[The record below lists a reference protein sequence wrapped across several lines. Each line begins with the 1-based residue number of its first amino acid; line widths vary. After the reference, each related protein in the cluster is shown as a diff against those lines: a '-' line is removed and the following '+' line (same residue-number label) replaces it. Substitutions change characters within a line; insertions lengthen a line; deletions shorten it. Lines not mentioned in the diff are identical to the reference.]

1 MAFRLCNKDRML
13 KPGKCLICETHPG
26 HRVVDTGYNLVAATV
41 FDKLRGR
48 KYVCSGCGEK
58 IGKALGMITQVQVNA
73 MKVEIENLETRNAE
87 LSEQVSIG
95 EKIDDLRS
103 YLRGEVN
110 ATPAPVENEGAAT
123 PGGD

>member
-73 MKVEIENLETRNAE
+73 MKVEIENLTKRNEE
-87 LSEQVSIG
+87 LAEQVSIS
-95 EKIDDLRS
+95 ESLDSLRA
-103 YLRGEVN
+103 YLGGGVKD
-110 ATPAPVENEGAAT
+110 AAPVENEGAT
-123 PGGD
+123 TLGGD

>member
-73 MKVEIENLETRNAE
+73 MKVEIAALEARNEE
-87 LSEQVSIG
+87 LQSQVELTIQLQQVK
-95 EKIDDLRS
+95 E
-103 YLRGEVN
+103 YLMREVTD
-110 ATPAPVENEGAAT
+110 AVSTVEVESAAS

>member
-1 MAFRLCNKDRML
+1 ML

-73 MKVEIENLETRNAE
+73 MKVEIAALEARNEELAGQVDITKKVAE
-87 LSEQVSIG
+87 LAAYFEGGSNVAAPTV
-95 EKIDDLRS
+95 
-103 YLRGEVN
+103 EV
-110 ATPAPVENEGAAT
+110 ESAAS

>member
-26 HRVVDTGYNLVAATV
+26 HRVVDTGYNLTAATV

-48 KYVCSGCGEK
+48 KYICSGCGEK

-73 MKVEIENLETRNAE
+73 MKTEIDRLTAHAARLEESLAMQDRLDQLTE
-87 LSEQVSIG
+87 
-95 EKIDDLRS
+95 
-103 YLRGEVN
+103 YLRRDD
-110 ATPAPVENEGAAT
+110 AASVENESAAS

>member
-26 HRVVDTGYNLVAATV
+26 HRVVDTGYNLTAATV

-48 KYVCSGCGEK
+48 KYICSGCGEK

-73 MKVEIENLETRNAE
+73 MKVEISGLEARNAE
-87 LSEQVSIG
+87 LAEQVSIG

-110 ATPAPVENEGAAT
+110 ATPAAVENESSVAT
-123 PGGD
+123 GGD

>member
-73 MKVEIENLETRNAE
+73 MKVEIAALEARNEELAGQVDITQKVAE
-87 LSEQVSIG
+87 LAAYFEGGANV
-95 EKIDDLRS
+95 
-103 YLRGEVN
+103 
-110 ATPAPVENEGAAT
+110 AAPVENESAAS